1 MTFYAATDQAVLEEL
16 GRRLRQRRLDSNL
29 SQAEVAERAGLDRT
43 TIGQLE
49 RDGRASLLTM
59 VQVLRAL
66 GALDEIDAFLPPLGP
81 SPLELA
87 RRQGRV
93 RQRASRP
100 RQAGDETSDEAGEET
115 GDNGGTMSDD
125 DTDHGET

>member
-16 GRRLRQRRLDSNL
+16 GKRLRQRRLDSNL

-43 TIGQLE
+43 TSGQLE

-66 GALDEIDAFLPPLGP
+66 GALDELDAFLPPLGP

-87 RRQGRV
+87 RRQGRQ
-93 RQRASRP
+93 RQRASHP
-100 RQAGDETSDEAGEET
+100 RRT
-115 GDNGGTMSDD
+115 GDDGTAAPD
-125 DTDHGET
+125 GET

>member
-16 GRRLRQRRLDSNL
+16 GQRLRQRRLDSNL

-66 GALDEIDAFLPPLGP
+66 GALDELDAFLPPLGP

-87 RRQGRV
+87 RRQGRQ
-93 RQRASRP
+93 RQRASHP
-100 RQAGDETSDEAGEET
+100 RRAGDD
-115 GDNGGTMSDD
+115 GTAAPD
-125 DTDHGET
+125 GET

>member
-1 MTFYAATDQAVLEEL
+1 MSFYIATDQAVLEEL
-16 GRRLRQRRLDSNL
+16 GRRLRQRRLDRNL
-29 SQAEVAERAGLDRT
+29 SQHDVAGKAGVDRT

-49 RDGRASLLTM
+49 RDGRASLLTL

-66 GALDEIDAFLPPLGP
+66 GALDELDAFLPAAGP

-100 RQAGDETSDEAGEET
+100 RTTREG
-115 GDNGGTMSDD
+115 
-125 DTDHGET
+125 

>member
-1 MTFYAATDQAVLEEL
+1 MISTREIPIMSFYAATDQAVLEEL
-16 GRRLRQRRLDSNL
+16 GRRLRQRRLDRNL
-29 SQAEVAERAGLDRT
+29 SQHDVAEKAGVDRT

-49 RDGRASLLTM
+49 RDGRASLLTL

-66 GALDEIDAFLPPLGP
+66 GALDELDAFLPAAGP

-100 RQAGDETSDEAGEET
+100 RTTNEG
-115 GDNGGTMSDD
+115 
-125 DTDHGET
+125 

>member
-1 MTFYAATDQAVLEEL
+1 MSFYTATDQAVLEEL
-16 GRRLRQRRLDSNL
+16 GRRLRQRRLDRNL
-29 SQAEVAERAGLDRT
+29 SQHDVAEKAGVDRT

-49 RDGRASLLTM
+49 RDGRASLLTL

-66 GALDEIDAFLPPLGP
+66 GALDELDAFLPAAGP

-100 RQAGDETSDEAGEET
+100 RTTNED
-115 GDNGGTMSDD
+115 
-125 DTDHGET
+125 

>member
-1 MTFYAATDQAVLEEL
+1 MSFYTVTDQAVLEEL
-16 GRRLRQRRLDSNL
+16 GRRLRQRRLDRNL
-29 SQAEVAERAGLDRT
+29 SQNEVAQKAGVDRT

-49 RDGRASLLTM
+49 RDGRASLLTL

-66 GALDEIDAFLPPLGP
+66 GALDELDAFLPAAGP

-100 RQAGDETSDEAGEET
+100 RTAGE
-115 GDNGGTMSDD
+115 G
-125 DTDHGET
+125 